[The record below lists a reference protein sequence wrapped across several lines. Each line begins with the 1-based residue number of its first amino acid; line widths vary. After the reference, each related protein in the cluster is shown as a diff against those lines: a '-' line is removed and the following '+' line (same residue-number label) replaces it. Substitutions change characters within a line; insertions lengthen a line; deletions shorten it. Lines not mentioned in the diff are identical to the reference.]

1 MKSFFNEHLRKV
13 TIFAWFIKV
22 LALPFQLILAET
34 TAKLMS
40 SAIDGEVGIVVQLS
54 VFLLIIVLGYKIVDT
69 ILKVLYE
76 KRMVTVQHECK
87 MKLYSYCLDNP
98 LSRLYTFEQGAF
110 LEKLNDDFAAVVSK
124 YTVVLPSFGADLLMS
139 VVYFC
144 FLAGKDWLLAVLLFG
159 MALVQVLPPLIVK
172 GFLQKNYLDC
182 REIEAELTNL
192 TLEGYRGFL
201 ELKMYHL
208 REWYLDK
215 IKAVHKEYLKIGCAS
230 IGAGAIEES
239 MNTFIEYLL
248 RYGACIVAGVLV
260 LYGRI
265 DLELGISAIVLSGSL
280 FAAVKS
286 LFSSIPNF
294 AIAKTAEGRI
304 MEWEN
309 DRTAQEQKPDSS
321 EIWFKDVTYVHG
333 EKTIFQEFNHI
344 FHEDGVTVIKGENGI
359 GKSTLLKLILGLLV
373 PQQGSVTIGGS
384 DVRNL
389 SEENFPVNM
398 FYLPQERIQMD
409 VSVAEFIEMMQ
420 PEQESFCKMANIFG
434 VEEAWRENMLPSLSG
449 GEEKRLLLAMAF
461 AFEPELL
468 LLDEPMNS
476 LDKEG
481 RKALVE
487 MVSRRK
493 KSTLIVTHEEMFDGI
508 ADHLYIVK
516 EGGICDGKGR

>member
-1 MKSFFNEHLRKV
+1 
-13 TIFAWFIKV
+13 
-22 LALPFQLILAET
+22 
-34 TAKLMS
+34 
-40 SAIDGEVGIVVQLS
+40 
-54 VFLLIIVLGYKIVDT
+54 
-69 ILKVLYE
+69 
-76 KRMVTVQHECK
+76 
-87 MKLYSYCLDNP
+87 
-98 LSRLYTFEQGAF
+98 
-110 LEKLNDDFAAVVSK
+110 
-124 YTVVLPSFGADLLMS
+124 
-139 VVYFC
+139 
-144 FLAGKDWLLAVLLFG
+144 
-159 MALVQVLPPLIVK
+159 
-172 GFLQKNYLDC
+172 
-182 REIEAELTNL
+182 
-192 TLEGYRGFL
+192 
-201 ELKMYHL
+201 
-208 REWYLDK
+208 
-215 IKAVHKEYLKIGCAS
+215 
-230 IGAGAIEES
+230 
-239 MNTFIEYLL
+239 
-248 RYGACIVAGVLV
+248 
-260 LYGRI
+260 
-265 DLELGISAIVLSGSL
+265 
-280 FAAVKS
+280 
-286 LFSSIPNF
+286 
-294 AIAKTAEGRI
+294 

-333 EKTIFQEFNHI
+333 EKTIFQEFNHT

-389 SEENFPVNM
+389 PEENFPVNM

-434 VEEAWRENMLPSLSG
+434 MEEAWRENMLPSLSG